1 MSYNGN
7 GSAGNGINDV
17 GTEFSK
23 EDAPESMNEWKF
35 TKVKRK
41 GSFVNFNSPDSVNF
55 VFRDDNLED
64 CNIS

>member
-1 MSYNGN
+1 MSNSGN
-7 GSAGNGINDV
+7 GTSDTGIHGIGN
-17 GTEFSK
+17 EFAKAK
-23 EDAPESMNEWKF
+23 EPESINEWKF
-35 TKVKRK
+35 TKVKHK